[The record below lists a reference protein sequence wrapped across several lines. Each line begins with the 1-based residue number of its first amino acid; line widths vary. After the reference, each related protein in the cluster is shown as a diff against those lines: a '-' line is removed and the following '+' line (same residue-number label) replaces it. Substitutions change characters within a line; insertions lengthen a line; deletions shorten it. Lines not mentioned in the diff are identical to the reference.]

1 MMLKRSW
8 VGAVALMLLV
18 GGPAVRADSTPSI
31 PADPGRGDFMN
42 YCAACHGVGGKG
54 DGTVAE
60 FLTINAADLTQMAV
74 KNGGVFPRQRAI
86 EVIDGRA
93 QVSVHGARD
102 MPVWGDWFKF
112 EADSDGAG
120 AKTEKIVRERIDALV
135 TYLESIQQY

>member
-1 MMLKRSW
+1 MMLKLPFISAAALLIL
-8 VGAVALMLLV
+8 AVV
-18 GGPAVRADSTPSI
+18 PAVQANSQTPV

-42 YCAACHGVGGKG
+42 YCAACHGVEGKG
-54 DGTVAE
+54 EGTVAE
-60 FLTINAADLTQMAV
+60 FLTINAADLTQLAV
-74 KNGGVFPRQRAI
+74 KNGGIFPRQRAI

-93 QVSVHGARD
+93 QVSVHGERD

-120 AKTEKIVRERIDALV
+120 AKTEKVVRERIDALV

>member
-1 MMLKRSW
+1 MRKLSW
-8 VGAVALMLLV
+8 AGAAGLLMLT
-18 GGPAVRADSTPSI
+18 GGLAVQANSQTPV

-42 YCAACHGVGGKG
+42 YCAACHGVGGAG

-60 FLTINAADLTQMAV
+60 FLTLSAANLTQMSL
-74 KNGGVFPRQRAI
+74 KNGGTFPRQRTI

-93 QVSVHGARD
+93 QVSVHGERD

-120 AKTEKIVRERIDALV
+120 TKTEKVVRERITALV
-135 TYLESIQQY
+135 DYLESIQQH